1 MGGWNSPGRHLTGG
15 ILAGLASLC
24 LSACASFN
32 PGVEPRLEAV
42 AETRL
47 QAEILALA
55 TPVITQNA
63 PYCPQTH
70 PFAGLVTTTIG
81 DWPPSRRDSAARH
94 LGTGHRASVW
104 IVAQDGPAARAGLM
118 PGDVLISLN
127 GRWSA
132 PSARWHDDFLARTF
146 PAALRQ
152 GETRL
157 RIMRGGEGMDLVLTP
172 QPACAARVRLVP
184 VSLADGRRQAVW
196 IASDTLFVARD
207 FALAANSETLQ
218 QYMALALARHIARH
232 RPVPALIARSRQL
245 DAFVRFSLGFDAMDW
260 LAGRAPEHS
269 PPRQHRP
276 SDSEIRLAAL
286 LLLQAQGAQEM
297 VYASLSGT
305 LPASPASPASPAA
318 SGPEGASASASIS
331 SGQP

>member
-1 MGGWNSPGRHLTGG
+1 MGGWNSPGRRLSGG
-15 ILAGLASLC
+15 IVAGLAALC
-24 LSACASFN
+24 LSACTSFN
-32 PGVEPRLEAV
+32 PGVEPRLSAPE
-42 AETRL
+42 ETRL
-47 QAEILALA
+47 QARVLA
-55 TPVITQNA
+55 TPVITANA

-81 DWPPSRRDSAARH
+81 DWPPSRRESAASH

-104 IVAQDGPAARAGLM
+104 IVAEDGPAERAGLM

-132 PSARWHDDFLARTF
+132 PSARWHDDFRVRSF
-146 PAALRQ
+146 PAALER

-157 RIMRGGEGMDLVLTP
+157 RIMRAGDGIDLVLTP
-172 QPACAARVRLVP
+172 RQACAARVRLAAVN
-184 VSLADGRRQAVW
+184 LAGGRRQAVW
-196 IASDTLFVARD
+196 MSGDTLFVARD
-207 FALAANSETLQ
+207 FALAAPDATLQ

-232 RPVPALIARSRQL
+232 HPVPALIERAQQV
-245 DAFVRFSLGFDAMDW
+245 DTFVRFSLGIDAMDW
-260 LAGRAPEHS
+260 LAGRGPEHS

-276 SDSEIRLAAL
+276 SDSEIQLAAL
-286 LLLQAQGAQEM
+286 LLLQAQRAQET
-297 VYASLSGT
+297 VYASVSGT